1 MFEIQKKNS
10 ICPETEKTA
19 KSLYNEIFSRSFLN
33 ETKSDIYQIIII
45 KLKIIKCKLQT
56 LISLLSLKANG
67 QRPNICVNP
76 AH

>member
-1 MFEIQKKNS
+1 MFEIQKK
-10 ICPETEKTA
+10 I
-19 KSLYNEIFSRSFLN
+19 LYVQKRKKLQNHYTMKFFLVLFLN

-45 KLKIIKCKLQT
+45 KFKIIKCKLQT

-67 QRPNICVNP
+67 QRPNICVNA